1 MSSQNSSQQPPTQ
14 GRFDVLSLTQR
25 NAKKHT
31 GLPVYLPLGRTA
43 HPSFIL
49 LAATLLTC
57 DIEATTPASPAP
69 GDTV

>member
-1 MSSQNSSQQPPTQ
+1 MSS
-14 GRFDVLSLTQR
+14 VLTQR
-25 NAKKHT
+25 NAAKPT
-31 GLPVYLPLGRTA
+31 GLPVYLPIGRTA
-43 HPSFIL
+43 HPSFIP